1 LANSRL
7 WRSALLYALP
17 ATVLVLALF
26 YYWFGIADRYVV
38 FLYYHDMGPV
48 VPDTSPFSAVTSS
61 RYWMAGL
68 VAGGVVMLLYTTAAW
83 LLGRLVMCYQPPAWW
98 RVWTV
103 CALPLLIGIAAI
115 TMTVNDPRLP
125 LLNAGQTTLAT
136 LIGLGLALLPSRM
149 AGEHP
154 GDLIWLAAEGCG
166 FMLILVAVAALGN
179 LPQWLARGRTRW
191 VWMAVTALAV
201 AVAGLVLVPGLRL
214 WRHTPVPT
222 ATTRFLAGLCVAYL
236 LMPLVHHLFATD
248 GYYYISNSSN
258 FFAPSVPFQF
268 VAWLIAG
275 ATATGATRLQ
285 QYLAAQG
292 PEVHRT
298 SRRCPSCY

>member
-1 LANSRL
+1 
-7 WRSALLYALP
+7 
-17 ATVLVLALF
+17 
-26 YYWFGIADRYVV
+26 
-38 FLYYHDMGPV
+38 
-48 VPDTSPFSAVTSS
+48 
-61 RYWMAGL
+61 
-68 VAGGVVMLLYTTAAW
+68 
-83 LLGRLVMCYQPPAWW
+83 
-98 RVWTV
+98 
-103 CALPLLIGIAAI
+103 
-115 TMTVNDPRLP
+115 MTVNDPRLP

-191 VWMAVTALAV
+191 VWMAATAAAA
-201 AVAGLVLVPGLRL
+201 AVAGLVLVTGLRL

-258 FFAPSVPFQF
+258 FLARSVPFQF
-268 VAWLIAG
+268 LAWLSAA
-275 ATATGATRLQ
+275 ATAIGATRLH
-285 QYLAAQG
+285 QYLTA
-292 PEVHRT
+292 
-298 SRRCPSCY
+298 RRAKLQADGS